1 MKESNIIKIKKM
13 IAVSAAA
20 LTAFSFVSCGDTE
33 PAETKK
39 VFADGVSVENIDISG
54 LTMDEGILKLTE
66 EIDADLD
73 IEITYGENK
82 WVIPFEDIVAIP
94 DYSEALNKAAEIEGE
109 GNVDIDITYTCDTS
123 MLREKIKAIAEEI
136 NADRQDDP
144 IGFDIDMTAADVLDM
159 LEDGKIEPVEL
170 SLTEEEQEKQERSLL
185 GSFSTAFSDDD
196 KNRNENLRVACE
208 KINNTVLEPGE
219 IFDMNEALGP
229 QTYENGYKA
238 AGVIENGKIVSA
250 LGGGVCQVTTT
261 IYNAAIFAEL
271 EIVERYN
278 HSLMVGYVPLGRDAA
293 VAGTY
298 KNLRFKNNTDQPI
311 IIETYLENNNVVC
324 DIYGHETRDPDRK
337 IDFESVWIRTIGKP
351 AEKVTQ
357 DPNMYEDERVVT
369 YYGKTG
375 AKIDTYKLVYD
386 GDELV
391 SREWFSSSTY
401 IATAD
406 EVTVGTKPRVQED
419 LPVIGSP
426 DSQTP
431 PETTVSP
438 ESPDNSQTTPEE
450 GITPVQPDK
459 QQEQEPTQTPQ
470 ENAPIGAAD
479 AGEQATDTAEPPA
492 LGFETVIGGG
502 WTNE

>member
-20 LTAFSFVSCGDTE
+20 LTAFSLVSCGDTE

-54 LTMDEGILKLTE
+54 LTMDEGIMKLTE

-73 IEITYGENK
+73 VEITYGENK
-82 WVIPFEDIVAIP
+82 WVIPFEDIVAVP

-229 QTYENGYKA
+229 QT
-238 AGVIENGKIVSA
+238 
-250 LGGGVCQVTTT
+250 
-261 IYNAAIFAEL
+261 
-271 EIVERYN
+271 
-278 HSLMVGYVPLGRDAA
+278 
-293 VAGTY
+293 
-298 KNLRFKNNTDQPI
+298 
-311 IIETYLENNNVVC
+311 
-324 DIYGHETRDPDRK
+324 
-337 IDFESVWIRTIGKP
+337 
-351 AEKVTQ
+351 
-357 DPNMYEDERVVT
+357 
-369 YYGKTG
+369 
-375 AKIDTYKLVYD
+375 
-386 GDELV
+386 
-391 SREWFSSSTY
+391 
-401 IATAD
+401 
-406 EVTVGTKPRVQED
+406 
-419 LPVIGSP
+419 
-426 DSQTP
+426 
-431 PETTVSP
+431 
-438 ESPDNSQTTPEE
+438 
-450 GITPVQPDK
+450 
-459 QQEQEPTQTPQ
+459 
-470 ENAPIGAAD
+470 
-479 AGEQATDTAEPPA
+479 
-492 LGFETVIGGG
+492 
-502 WTNE
+502 